1 VNAAVKAGNKVTI
14 NDIAAA
20 AGVSKT
26 TVSRY
31 INGQEHLMS
40 EKTRN
45 RLKTVIELLNYHP
58 SDIARSL
65 KSKKTNMIGVV
76 ISNITSPFFSA
87 VIVGIGSVLAR
98 NNYTPLFVNCD
109 DDIAQEEQYIRSFIA
124 REVDGLIVNT
134 SSNTNKFLIS
144 VACQGMPVVLCDR
157 YIKDY
162 NFDIVG
168 TKNQEMLFSIIN
180 HLKEQGFSRPAMF
193 TQSYEQNSARKLRR
207 EGFLGAMRQIYGVN
221 AEKDVYVV
229 SDEEADAVR
238 QLRKFLSTV
247 GPEESPAI
255 FCVNS
260 VTTVRMYHAIKE
272 LGLNVPDDVGLCGP
286 DDWNWDNGM
295 NWPDI
300 METSIT
306 TMTIH
311 ARRIGE
317 CTAELLLKRLEYP
330 DMLPQEILLPTQLH
344 VRDSTRRKRV

>member
-1 VNAAVKAGNKVTI
+1 MKAGNRVTI
-14 NDIAAA
+14 TDIAAA

-45 RLKTVIELLNYHP
+45 RLKTVIELLDYHP

-76 ISNITSPFFSA
+76 ISDITSPFFSA
-87 VIVGIGSVLAR
+87 VIVGIGNVLAR
-98 NNYTPLFVNCD
+98 NHYTPLFVNCD
-109 DDIAQEEQYIRSFIA
+109 NDIAQEEQYIRSFIA

-134 SSNTNKFLIS
+134 SSDTNKFLIS

-162 NFDIVG
+162 KFDIVG
-168 TKNQEMLFSIIN
+168 TKNQEMLFSIIR

-193 TQSYEQNSARKLRR
+193 TQLYEQNSARKLRR
-207 EGFLGAMRQIYGVN
+207 EGFLAAMRQVYGVN

-229 SDEEADAVR
+229 SDAEEDVER
-238 QLRKFLSTV
+238 QLRRFLATMRP
-247 GPEESPAI
+247 GESPAI

-260 VTTVRMYHAIKE
+260 VTTVRLYHAIKN
-272 LGLNVPDDVGLCGP
+272 LGLNIPEDVGLCGP

-317 CTAELLLKRLEYP
+317 CTAELLLKRLELP
-330 DMLPQEILLPTQLH
+330 DMSPQEILLPTQLH
-344 VRDSTRRKRV
+344 VRDSTRRGKN